1 MPEAT
6 PFAALGVG
14 NGFPSCIDKVD
25 MTQPT
30 SSSTWSPPIT
40 NPLTLNQVMSLY
52 WNLYG
57 IVGTASVTGADE
69 ITQSDLNIPDT
80 DAPKDRVCP
89 GTYSDSRELIYTDDF
104 NYTTQR
110 VGVASSII
118 AMYDGVTTDEGNF
131 LGYAMNSGELPF
143 EVAFCAAFGTY
154 LLQTGGKEVI
164 LFAGYVPATT
174 DYDAWALLSAMYAYT
189 GPSALTLT
197 NVTYQGIPFIKAEVI
212 DNSQAPVTAT
222 ITDVT
227 LYTYP

>member
-6 PFAALGVG
+6 PFAALGAG
-14 NGFPSCIDKVD
+14 NGFPSCIEKVD

-30 SSSTWSPPIT
+30 SSFTWAPPIT

-80 DAPKDRVCP
+80 DAPPYRVCP
-89 GTYSDSRELIYTDDF
+89 GTYSDSRELIRAGGGGST
-104 NYTTQR
+104 NQR
-110 VGVASSII
+110 VGVASYII

-131 LGYAMNSGELPF
+131 LGYAMNSGERPF
-143 EVAFCAAFGTY
+143 EVAYCYAYGQGT
-154 LLQTGGKEVI
+154 KEVI
-164 LFAGYVPATT
+164 LFAGYVPAVT
-174 DYDAWALLSAMYAYT
+174 DDNGWIQLSPIFSVY
-189 GPSALTLT
+189 GPSVLTLT
-197 NVTYQGIPFIKAEVI
+197 NVTYQGIPFIKAELAL
-212 DNSQAPVTAT
+212 DPQAPVTAT

-227 LYTYP
+227 LYT